1 MLSFISG
8 QYKIESPI
16 LACSKEVSK
25 DNMVEFEY
33 IIPFAIALIVSFFA
47 CPIAKKIA
55 VRLNAI
61 DVPKDDR
68 RMHKKPIALMGGLA
82 VITGF
87 LVSILYIFL
96 IYRPVSLE
104 LWLKNEVS
112 PAKIAGFFAGMAIII
127 AMGIV
132 DDIHPLTA
140 KAKFPIQLVAAAIVV
155 FTGTK
160 IKYFTIS
167 VKDIKYISIND
178 IVSVVLSIL
187 WIVGIT
193 NAINLIDGLDGLSAG
208 VTGIASLSLFVVAV
222 MVPTIPDVFAV
233 LYVALA
239 GAAMGFLP
247 YNFNPAKIFIG
258 STGAYF
264 LGFVLSVISIEG
276 ATKAYTALTMV
287 VSLIAL
293 GLPIIDTAFAIIRR
307 VINRKPIGEAD
318 RGHIHH
324 RLVDM
329 GISPK
334 YSVTILYVV
343 TGALGLVSI
352 LLADKGLLPAIVLV
366 VIISVFVVGGARY
379 LSGIIGSRQE
389 EKLTEDASKENPSDE
404 DNVENVGYPQGE
416 TKKS

>member
-1 MLSFISG
+1 MLE
-8 QYKIESPI
+8 Y
-16 LACSKEVSK
+16 
-25 DNMVEFEY
+25 EY
-33 IIPFAIALIVSFFA
+33 IIPFAVALIVSFFT

-55 VRLNAI
+55 VRFNAI

-82 VITGF
+82 VIAGF
-87 LVSILYIFL
+87 LVSVFYVFL
-96 IYRPVSLE
+96 VYRPDE
-104 LWLKNEVS
+104 LIAWIRDISPLKM
-112 PAKIAGFFAGMAIII
+112 IGFFAALLIII
-127 AMGIV
+127 GMGII
-132 DDIHPLTA
+132 DDIHPLSA
-140 KAKFPIQLVAAAIVV
+140 KVKFPIQLIAAAIVV

-167 VKDIKYISIND
+167 VKDIRYVSID
-178 IVSVVLSIL
+178 DALSVVLSIL

-193 NAINLIDGLDGLSAG
+193 NAINLIDGLDGLAAG

-222 MVPTIPDVFAV
+222 MMAPDVHAVFAV

-239 GAAMGFLP
+239 GAVMGFLP

-264 LGFVLSVISIEG
+264 LGFMMSVISIEG

-293 GLPIIDTAFAIIRR
+293 GLPIFDTAFAIIRR
-307 VINRKPIGEAD
+307 VLNGKPIGQGD

-324 RLVDM
+324 RLIDM

-334 YSVTILYVV
+334 FSVTILYVV

-352 LLADKGLLPAIVLV
+352 LLANKGLLPAIILV
-366 VIISVFVVGGARY
+366 VIISVFVVAGARY
-379 LSGIIGSRQE
+379 LAGIIGDKQIEKTVE
-389 EKLTEDASKENPSDE
+389 ESAEDDTVNKKAQDKAGTYTHE
-404 DNVENVGYPQGE
+404 QG
-416 TKKS
+416 

>member
-1 MLSFISG
+1 MSYIIGKNKSEASYLLL
-8 QYKIESPI
+8 QKR
-16 LACSKEVSK
+16 CQK
-25 DNMVEFEY
+25 DKMIVYEF
-33 IIPFAIALIVSFFA
+33 IIPFAVALIVSFFS
-47 CPIAKKIA
+47 CPIAKNIA
-55 VRLNAI
+55 VRFNAI

-82 VITGF
+82 VIAGF
-87 LVSILYIFL
+87 LVSVFYVFL
-96 IYRPVSLE
+96 VYQPNSLMAWLNDISPV
-104 LWLKNEVS
+104 KM
-112 PAKIAGFFAGMAIII
+112 IGFFAALVIVI
-127 AMGIV
+127 AMGVI
-132 DDIHPLTA
+132 DDIHPLSA
-140 KAKFPIQLVAAAIVV
+140 KVKFPVQLIAAAIVV

-167 VKDIKYISIND
+167 IKDIRYISIND
-178 IVSVVLSIL
+178 AFSIVLSIF

-193 NAINLIDGLDGLSAG
+193 NAINLIDGLDGLAAG

-222 MVPTIPDVFAV
+222 MMVPDIPAVFAV

-239 GAAMGFLP
+239 GAIMGFLP

-264 LGFVLSVISIEG
+264 LGFMMSVISIEG

-293 GLPIIDTAFAIIRR
+293 GLPIFDTAFAIIRR
-307 VINRKPIGEAD
+307 VLNHKPIGQGD

-324 RLVDM
+324 RLIDM

-334 YSVTILYVV
+334 FSVTILYVV

-352 LLADKGLLPAIVLV
+352 LLANKGLLPAIILV
-366 VIISVFVVGGARY
+366 VIISIFVVGGARY
-379 LSGIIGSRQE
+379 LAGIIGDKQE
-389 EKLTEDASKENPSDE
+389 EKITADTSEDDP
-404 DNVENVGYPQGE
+404 V
-416 TKKS
+416 KKTSEKARTYTHGQAEKP

>member
-1 MLSFISG
+1 M
-8 QYKIESPI
+8 QEY
-16 LACSKEVSK
+16 
-25 DNMVEFEY
+25 EY
-33 IIPFAIALIVSFFA
+33 IIPFAIALIVSFFT

-68 RMHKKPIALMGGLA
+68 RMHTKPIALMGGLA
-82 VITGF
+82 VIAGF
-87 LVSILYIFL
+87 LVSIFYVFL
-96 IYRPVSLE
+96 VYRSDE
-104 LWLKNEVS
+104 LTTWLSEIS
-112 PAKIAGFFAGMAIII
+112 PAKLIGFFAALAIII

-132 DDIHPLTA
+132 DDIHPLSA
-140 KAKFPIQLVAAAIVV
+140 RAKFPIQLLAAAIVV

-167 VKDIKYISIND
+167 VNNRYISID
-178 IVSVVLSIL
+178 DTISIVLSIF

-193 NAINLIDGLDGLSAG
+193 NAINLIDGLDGLAAG
-208 VTGIASLSLFVVAV
+208 VTAIASLSLFVVAV
-222 MVPTIPDVFAV
+222 MMSPGIHVVFAV

-239 GAAMGFLP
+239 GATMGFLP

-264 LGFVLSVISIEG
+264 LGFMMAVISIEG

-293 GLPIIDTAFAIIRR
+293 GLPIFDTAFAIIRR
-307 VINRKPIGEAD
+307 VLNRKPIGQAD

-352 LLADKGLLPAIVLV
+352 LLANKGLLPAIILV
-366 VIISVFVVGGARY
+366 VIISVFVIAGARY
-379 LSGIIGSRQE
+379 LAGIIGDKQVEKATGESGE
-389 EKLTEDASKENPSDE
+389 EDSKKKKNDGNTRTYPHGQTEKP
-404 DNVENVGYPQGE
+404 
-416 TKKS
+416 

>member
-1 MLSFISG
+1 
-8 QYKIESPI
+8 
-16 LACSKEVSK
+16 
-25 DNMVEFEY
+25 MVEY
-33 IIPFAIALIVSFFA
+33 IIPFAVALIVSFFA
-47 CPIAKKIA
+47 SPIAKKIA
-55 VRLNAI
+55 VRCNAI

-68 RMHKKPIALMGGLA
+68 RMHKKPTALMGGLA
-82 VITGF
+82 VIAGF
-87 LVSILYIFL
+87 LVSVFYVFL
-96 IYRPVSLE
+96 VYRPDDL
-104 LWLKNEVS
+104 LAWAKDIS
-112 PAKIAGFFAGMAIII
+112 PVKMIGFFAALVIVI
-127 AMGIV
+127 AMGVI
-132 DDIHPLTA
+132 DDIHPLSA
-140 KAKFPIQLVAAAIVV
+140 KVKFPIQLVAAAIVV

-167 VKDIKYISIND
+167 IKDIKYVSID
-178 IVSVVLSIL
+178 DVLSTVLSIL

-193 NAINLIDGLDGLSAG
+193 NAINLIDGLDGLAAG

-222 MVPTIPDVFAV
+222 MMVPDIPAVFAV

-239 GAAMGFLP
+239 GAIMGFLP

-264 LGFVLSVISIEG
+264 LGFMMSVISIEG

-293 GLPIIDTAFAIIRR
+293 GLPIFDTAFAIIRR
-307 VINRKPIGEAD
+307 VLNKKPIGEGD

-334 YSVTILYVV
+334 FSVTILYVV

-352 LLADKGLLPAIVLV
+352 LLANKGLLPAIILV
-366 VIISVFVVGGARY
+366 VIISVFVVAGARY
-379 LSGIIGSRQE
+379 LSGIIGDKQE
-389 EKLTEDASKENPSDE
+389 EMMNGVSHEDDSVKKKAS
-404 DNVENVGYPQGE
+404 DNARTYTHGQAEKP
-416 TKKS
+416 

>member
-1 MLSFISG
+1 M
-8 QYKIESPI
+8 IEY
-16 LACSKEVSK
+16 
-25 DNMVEFEY
+25 EY

-47 CPIAKKIA
+47 SPIAKKIA
-55 VRLNAI
+55 VRFNAI

-68 RMHKKPIALMGGLA
+68 RMHTKPIALMGGLA
-82 VITGF
+82 IIAGF
-87 LVSILYIFL
+87 LVSIFYVFL
-96 IYRPVSLE
+96 VYQPDNLVMWI
-104 LWLKNEVS
+104 KEVS
-112 PAKIAGFFAGMAIII
+112 PVKILGFFVAMLIVI
-127 AMGIV
+127 AMGII

-140 KAKFPIQLVAAAIVV
+140 KVKFPVQIIAAAIVV

-167 VKDIKYISIND
+167 IKDIRYVSIDDAIST
-178 IVSVVLSIL
+178 VVSIL

-193 NAINLIDGLDGLSAG
+193 NAINLIDGLDGLAAG

-222 MVPTIPDVFAV
+222 MMVPDIPIVFAI

-239 GAAMGFLP
+239 GAIMGFLP

-264 LGFVLSVISIEG
+264 LGFIMSVISIEG

-307 VINRKPIGEAD
+307 VLNKKPIGEGD

-334 YSVTILYVV
+334 FSVTILYVV
-343 TGALGLVSI
+343 SGALGLVSI
-352 LLADKGLLPAIVLV
+352 LLANKGLLPAIILV

-379 LSGIIGSRQE
+379 LAAIIVDKQTE
-389 EKLTEDASKENPSDE
+389 ELTEDPSKDE
-404 DNVENVGYPQGE
+404 SVKNKTTEKATTYPRGQAE
-416 TKKS
+416 KP

>member
-1 MLSFISG
+1 MLE
-8 QYKIESPI
+8 Y
-16 LACSKEVSK
+16 
-25 DNMVEFEY
+25 EY

-47 CPIAKKIA
+47 CPIAKKVA

-68 RMHKKPIALMGGLA
+68 RMHTKPVALMGGLA
-82 VITGF
+82 IIAGF
-87 LVSILYIFL
+87 LVSVFYVFL
-96 IYRPVSLE
+96 VYQPDALMA
-104 LWLKNEVS
+104 WLKEVS
-112 PAKIAGFFAGMAIII
+112 AVKMIGFFVALVIVI

-132 DDIHPLTA
+132 DDIYPLSA
-140 KAKFPIQLVAAAIVV
+140 KVKFPIQLIAAAIVV

-167 VKDIKYISIND
+167 IKDIRYVSID
-178 IVSVVLSIL
+178 DTLSIALSIL

-193 NAINLIDGLDGLSAG
+193 NAINLIDGLDGLAAG

-222 MVPTIPDVFAV
+222 MMVPDIPVVFAV

-239 GAAMGFLP
+239 GAIMGFLP

-264 LGFVLSVISIEG
+264 LGFIMSVISIEG

-293 GLPIIDTAFAIIRR
+293 GLPIFDTAFAIIRR
-307 VINRKPIGEAD
+307 VLNNKPIGQGD

-334 YSVTILYVV
+334 FSVTILYVV

-352 LLADKGLLPAIVLV
+352 LLANKGLLPAIILV

-379 LSGIIGSRQE
+379 LAGIIGDKQV
-389 EKLTEDASKENPSDE
+389 EKA
-404 DNVENVGYPQGE
+404 VENSPEEDPSKNEPSEKATTYPQGHTE
-416 TKKS
+416 KS